1 MRTGTRDA
9 MIALVAMTFALSV
22 VPGFSHAASP
32 SSPSPSKPAR
42 APQATQRPAPAAKVV
57 AVRPAAGRTATRAAS
72 THATANRARYSGPFL
87 QCVTF
92 ARDASG
98 IHLAGNAHAWWYNA
112 QGVFA
117 RGQRPE
123 VGSVL
128 NFRSSGGMR
137 LGHVSVVSRVV
148 SSREILID
156 DANWA
161 GPGQR
166 KGQVRRNASVIDVSD
181 RNDWTV
187 VRVANGIGSWGREY
201 PTYGF
206 IYPRADGGGAA
217 ERVEIATAPRAD
229 RQAAIASTSGWTGAI
244 NLPEPRVL
252 RLPTAEMLR
261 APAVTQDRE
270 TRWTWSNGRAIT
282 LD

>member
-1 MRTGTRDA
+1 MRTATRDA
-9 MIALVAMTFALSV
+9 MMALVALTFAFAA
-22 VPGFSHAASP
+22 VPGSAEAAGSP
-32 SSPSPSKPAR
+32 NDAKPGR
-42 APQATQRPAPAAKVV
+42 PQASRPAPAGKTV
-57 AVRPAAGRTATRAAS
+57 ATRPVATRGTQAAHR
-72 THATANRARYSGPFL
+72 TVRYSGPIL

-112 QGVFA
+112 GGRFA

-123 VGSVL
+123 VGAVL

-166 KGQVRRNASVIDVSD
+166 KGSVRRGASVIDVSPN
-181 RNDWTV
+181 NDWTT

-206 IYPRADGGGAA
+206 IYPRADTGAEA
-217 ERVEIATAPRAD
+217 GRLEIATAPVAH
-229 RQAAIASTSGWTGAI
+229 QAPARSGWGGAVAMQ
-244 NLPEPRVL
+244 PAATS
-252 RLPTAEMLR
+252 RLPTAELLR
-261 APAVTQDRE
+261 MPPPSGDA
-270 TRWTWSNGRAIT
+270 RWVWVNGRAVS
-282 LD
+282 LGD